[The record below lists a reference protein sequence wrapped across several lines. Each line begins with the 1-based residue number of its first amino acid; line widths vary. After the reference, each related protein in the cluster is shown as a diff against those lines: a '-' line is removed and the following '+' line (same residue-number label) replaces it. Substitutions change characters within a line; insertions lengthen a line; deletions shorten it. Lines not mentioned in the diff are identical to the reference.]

1 MMPEL
6 RCQRSKPSSQKRE
19 RDLRSWVQLFASCLS
34 YVVLAFSIGQSDQ
47 QVSADFQGK
56 PLSRQSSVA
65 EIDIA
70 SYFPIRQGDV
80 WTYEWSYRIGSGP
93 MRTVTRTRAF
103 EGREFVNA
111 GFASRLVS
119 ENGDYVLFS
128 LDDQGLYLHG
138 AAEYE
143 RGIRFLFDPPIG
155 VLTKG
160 MKMGQPLVMTQL
172 EEDGQHRRTITTML
186 EGIESVETP
195 MGKFSDCL
203 KVWWEM
209 EGSTARQK
217 TTYYFA
223 KGIGIVAYQV
233 EARSKKDNQVELSVD
248 ARLKL
253 AQLGGR
259 NIRA

>member
-160 MKMGQPLVMTQL
+160 MKMG
-172 EEDGQHRRTITTML
+172 HRSL
-186 EGIESVETP
+186 
-195 MGKFSDCL
+195 
-203 KVWWEM
+203 
-209 EGSTARQK
+209 
-217 TTYYFA
+217 
-223 KGIGIVAYQV
+223 
-233 EARSKKDNQVELSVD
+233 
-248 ARLKL
+248 
-253 AQLGGR
+253 
-259 NIRA
+259 